1 MKTEVFNLQ
10 QALELRESLY
20 NEIRNLDNLIAEKTE
35 TNNKTYKNEL
45 LTCNTLLD
53 DAGAVKPVKA
63 FDDITTNYYPVL
75 VTVSAYKDQTA
86 YENEQDD
93 ILTIGYESYL
103 DCEVSDSECESVITE
118 YLHEY
123 GYDDVKIITLHR
135 YYK

>member
-1 MKTEVFNLQ
+1 MKTEVFNLP

-20 NEIRNLDNLIAEKTE
+20 SEIRNLDNLIAERCK
-35 TNNKTYKNEL
+35 TNNKAYVTEYV
-45 LTCNTLLD
+45 CCDTLLD
-53 DAGAVKPVKA
+53 DAGAVKTVKP
-63 FDDITTNYYPVL
+63 FDSLTQKYYPVL
-75 VTVSAYKDQTA
+75 ATVAVYKDQTA
-86 YENEQDD
+86 YENDIQDT
-93 ILTIGYESYL
+93 LLIGYESYL